1 MSKCDLIYI
10 APPCHFVFLV
20 LPSPSSPS
28 AHDVFSSPVTPSS
41 GARRNLMVNFG
52 SSSPAQTA
60 QPVTLSPTTR
70 QTTARNAPTCKLNF
84 QISRISVNASC
95 TTLKENYHT
104 EFFVTF
110 WWPELYIQTREL
122 FAAFSCYS
130 PAFRFLMQTL
140 WFLFQLSLP
149 QLLEI
154 VVVF

>member
-1 MSKCDLIYI
+1 MWPDLHCSSL
-10 APPCHFVFLV
+10 PFCFLV

-104 EFFVTF
+104 EFFLLHF
-110 WWPELYIQTREL
+110 DDLSYIFKQEN
-122 FAAFSCYS
+122 
-130 PAFRFLMQTL
+130 
-140 WFLFQLSLP
+140 SL
-149 QLLEI
+149 QSFHAILLHLG
-154 VVVF
+154 F

>member
-10 APPCHFVFLV
+10 APLCHFVFLV

-104 EFFVTF
+104 EFFCYLLMT
-110 WWPELYIQTREL
+110 WAIYSNKRTLCSL
-122 FAAFSCYS
+122 FMLFSC
-130 PAFRFLMQTL
+130 
-140 WFLFQLSLP
+140 
-149 QLLEI
+149 I
-154 VVVF
+154 

>member
-1 MSKCDLIYI
+1 MWPDLHCSSL
-10 APPCHFVFLV
+10 PFCFLV

-104 EFFVTF
+104 EFFF
-110 WWPELYIQTREL
+110 LPFDDLSYIFKQEN
-122 FAAFSCYS
+122 
-130 PAFRFLMQTL
+130 
-140 WFLFQLSLP
+140 SL
-149 QLLEI
+149 QSFHAILLHLG
-154 VVVF
+154 F